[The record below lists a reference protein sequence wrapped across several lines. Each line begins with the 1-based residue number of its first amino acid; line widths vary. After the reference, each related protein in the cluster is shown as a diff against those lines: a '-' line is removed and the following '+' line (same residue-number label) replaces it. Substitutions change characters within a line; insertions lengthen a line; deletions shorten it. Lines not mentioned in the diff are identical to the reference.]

1 MLKGIHLTLMIGA
14 VNPKPAN
21 RALVD
26 ALVDVQVTRNAGQRG
41 GFQLKFATGIQS
53 QITRELLPGGYF
65 DPPARVILTVTLR
78 GTPTVLMDGVITR
91 HDVQPSS
98 QPGQATLTITGVDI
112 SQMMDLID
120 FSGIPLPMPVPA
132 RVLVL
137 LAKYALYGVVPLVVP
152 SPLSFA
158 PNPLDKIPQQQGT
171 DYQYLAKL
179 ASDTGYVFYVE
190 PGPSPGMNTAYWGP
204 EVRAG
209 APQPALSVN
218 MDAATNVEQL
228 SFGFDGISKSL
239 YVLMVHLKETKVPIP
254 VPIPD
259 ITPLS
264 PPLGR
269 KMPVPLSY
277 KMINRGEPADGDDST
292 AKLDLPEAAMRG
304 LARAAQSSYVISGSG
319 SLDVL
324 RYGRLL
330 EARRLV
336 DVRGAGTAYDGTYFV
351 KSVTST
357 LRRGEF
363 KQSFSLS
370 RNAHGPR
377 SDKAAP

>member
-1 MLKGIHLTLMIGA
+1 MLKGVHLTLMIGA
-14 VNPKPAN
+14 VNPKPAS
-21 RALVD
+21 RTLVD
-26 ALVDVQVTRNAGQRG
+26 ALVDVQVTRSAGQRG

-53 QITRELLPGGYF
+53 EITRELLPGGFF
-65 DPPARVILTVTLR
+65 DPPTRVILTITLR

-91 HDVQPSS
+91 HDVQQSS
-98 QPGQATLTITGVDI
+98 QPGQSTLTVTGVDI

-120 FSGIPLPMPVPA
+120 FSGIPLPMPAEA
-132 RVLVL
+132 RVAIL
-137 LAKYALYGVVPLVVP
+137 LAKYALYGVVPLVIP
-152 SPLSFA
+152 SPLMFV

-171 DYQYLAKL
+171 DYQYLTKL
-179 ASDTGYVFYVE
+179 ASDVGYVFYVE
-190 PGPSPGMNTAYWGP
+190 PGPSPGMNKAYWGP

-218 MDAATNVEQL
+218 MDAATNVDQL
-228 SFGFDGISKSL
+228 GFGFDGISKSL
-239 YVLMVHLKETKVPIP
+239 YVLMIHMKQTKVPIP

-259 ITPLS
+259 ISPLS
-264 PPLGR
+264 PPLGA
-269 KMPVPLSY
+269 KVPIPLSY
-277 KMINRGEPADGDDST
+277 KMINRGEPSDGDDST
-292 AKLDLPEAAMRG
+292 GKLELAEAAMRG
-304 LARAAQSSYVISGSG
+304 LARAAQSSYVVSGSG

-330 EARRLV
+330 EANKLV
-336 DVRGAGTAYDGTYFV
+336 GVRGAGAAYDGTYFV

-370 RNAHGPR
+370 RNAHVPS
-377 SDKAAP
+377 SDKAPL